1 MKAIENLLRER
12 IGLDAASIG
21 SSLIERSVRLRMK
34 CLGVKRLEDYRRRL
48 GASDTEWREL
58 VESVVVS
65 ETWFFRDRQA
75 FDALVQIVLR
85 EWLPGRLAGLHT
97 LRILSAPCSTGEEP
111 YSLAMALLDAGVLAE
126 RFVIEAVDIS
136 ERALACATA
145 AVYGRNAF
153 RGKELDFRDRHFHQ
167 SKEGYVLAPRV
178 RQQVRFHRINL
189 LEEALPGG
197 GAPFDFIFCRNL
209 LIYFDRATQAKTL
222 ERLRT
227 ALAKDGLLF
236 VGPAE
241 LPLVTDQ
248 GFARLDLAMA
258 FACRHDGPRPR
269 AESEFRPAAGKV
281 MHPVA
286 YTVPTPALTPAPA
299 PTHKDVLRAKL
310 DDPPAPTHAAH
321 LRDTLGD
328 SSSQRGSAQAPAAA
342 PPRTESPLTQARR
355 LADAG
360 KLQEAQQICEAHVSQ
375 FGPVA
380 EAFYLLGLVADASGG
395 PGAIEF
401 YRKAI
406 YLEPD
411 HYESLLQLS
420 LLLER
425 LGDRAGAKSC
435 LRRAERVRREVARPE
450 SQGRIEGAAKTKD

>member
-1 MKAIENLLRER
+1 MKVIENLLRER

-34 CLGVKRLEDYRRRL
+34 SLGVKRLEDYRRRL
-48 GASDTEWREL
+48 CESDTEWREL

-75 FDALVQIVLR
+75 FDALVSTVLSLGSR
-85 EWLPGRLAGLHT
+85 VWRQDSRPKT
-97 LRILSAPCSTGEEP
+97 QDIIRILSVPCSTGEEP
-111 YSLAMALLDAGVLAE
+111 YSLAMALLDAGVLPE

-136 ERALACATA
+136 ERALASAAA

-153 RGKELDFRDRHFHQ
+153 RGKELDFRDRYFHQ
-167 SKEGYVLAPRV
+167 SKAGYVLAPRV

-209 LIYFDRATQAKTL
+209 LIYFDRATQAKAL
-222 ERLRT
+222 GRLRT

-248 GFARLDLAMA
+248 GFTRLDLAMA
-258 FACRHDGPRPR
+258 FACRHEISSRSAVGKVMHPAARTAPNFALIPTPAPTHTGQHQGPNLFFRAKLDGPTPR
-269 AESEFRPAAGKV
+269 AESE
-281 MHPVA
+281 
-286 YTVPTPALTPAPA
+286 LS
-299 PTHKDVLRAKL
+299 
-310 DDPPAPTHAAH
+310 PTHAA
-321 LRDTLGD
+321 RI
-328 SSSQRGSAQAPAAA
+328 RGGAKAKAETGSTQ
-342 PPRTESPLTQARR
+342 LTQARA

-380 EAFYLLGLVADASGG
+380 EAFYLLGLVADASGE

-420 LLLER
+420 LLFEKM
-425 LGDRAGAKSC
+425 GDRARAKSY
-435 LRRAERVRREVARPE
+435 LRRAERARREVAEP
-450 SQGRIEGAAKTKD
+450 AAARMKD